1 MKKPPKKPKQ
11 ISYKYEIG
19 YSQGRI
25 VVDVVIGLF
34 FIIVFGISSKWWM
47 GNVWWLIIWI
57 AIGTFI
63 LWGAIKRAKNQ
74 GPQIKISYAG
84 IWTKKTG
91 LLSWHRI
98 SLQIRQFTTYRSVS
112 YSLVI
117 SNRVS
122 GIELI
127 SFNTGDL
134 DMNLVE
140 LRKIASEFS
149 STLA

>member
-1 MKKPPKKPKQ
+1 VKKPPKKPKQ
-11 ISYKYEIG
+11 INYKYEIG

-25 VVDVVIGLF
+25 VVDIIIGLF
-34 FIIVFGISSKWWM
+34 FIIVFGISSRWWM
-47 GNVWWLIIWI
+47 DNTWWMISWI

-63 LWGAIKRAKNQ
+63 LWGAVKRAQNQ
-74 GPQIKISYAG
+74 GAQIKIGYAG

-91 LLSWHRI
+91 LLSWHRV
-98 SLQIRQFTTYRSVS
+98 SLQIQQSTTYRSVS
-112 YSLVI
+112 FHLVI

-122 GIELI
+122 GIEMI

-134 DMNLVE
+134 DVKLVE
-140 LRKIASEFS
+140 LRKIVSEFS